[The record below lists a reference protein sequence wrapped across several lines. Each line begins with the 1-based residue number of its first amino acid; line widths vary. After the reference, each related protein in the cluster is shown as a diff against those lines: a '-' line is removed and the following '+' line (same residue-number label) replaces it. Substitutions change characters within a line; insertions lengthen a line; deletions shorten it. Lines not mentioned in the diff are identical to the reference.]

1 MLFPKIKGIKSFSS
15 VYQALQ
21 ACYRRH
27 SFLTLDGVD
36 YEAIFVRDII
46 MIHLLKKMRTM
57 LLFVTLPILKL
68 RLTYKVLITLA
79 LRESNIKPQKDKY
92 VSP

>member
-27 SFLTLDGVD
+27 SFPTLDGVD

-46 MIHLLKKMRTM
+46 MIHHLKKMKNYAI
-57 LLFVTLPILKL
+57 VCN
-68 RLTYKVLITLA
+68 ITHFETQIDIQGLNYPGIE
-79 LRESNIKPQKDKY
+79 RIKY
-92 VSP
+92 